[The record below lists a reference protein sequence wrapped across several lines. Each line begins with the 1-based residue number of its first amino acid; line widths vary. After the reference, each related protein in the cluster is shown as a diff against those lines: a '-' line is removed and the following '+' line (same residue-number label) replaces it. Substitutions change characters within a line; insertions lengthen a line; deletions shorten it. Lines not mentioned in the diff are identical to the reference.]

1 MKRYLNLLN
10 AILYS
15 VCGMMWIHHGLRDD
29 SIFDL
34 ILAVVWLTGGV
45 IWVVRFVKER
55 KNSRKEKDN
64 G

>member
-15 VCGMMWIHHGLRDD
+15 VCGVMWIYNGLRDD
-29 SIFDL
+29 SVFDL

-45 IWVVRFVKER
+45 IWLVRFFKEGN
-55 KNSRKEKDN
+55 NSRKEKEN